1 MRNRF
6 YTKQFFKINYGGIL
20 IMKADF
26 KPEALQY
33 LADKIPS
40 GSTVILTTD
49 DGSNKYSSIGATCEL
64 ADKFQLIILNQA
76 DEHFNINVENNA
88 NYQLSMTETEKYL
101 VSDNITIGFDHGT
114 LTLSDK
120 SGILDN
126 ALAVIDWRNVSPES
140 EKDRLNEMVT
150 LGDQIC

>member
-1 MRNRF
+1 
-6 YTKQFFKINYGGIL
+6 
-20 IMKADF
+20 MKATF

-33 LADKIPS
+33 LTDKIPS
-40 GSTVILTTD
+40 GSIVILTTD

-64 ADKFQLIILNQA
+64 ADKFQLIILNQT
-76 DEHFNINVENNA
+76 DDHFSIKVENNA

-114 LTLSDK
+114 LTLRDK

-150 LGDQIC
+150 LGDQICQTANRPIIDNDYGSIFMQ

>member
-1 MRNRF
+1 
-6 YTKQFFKINYGGIL
+6 
-20 IMKADF
+20 MKATF

-33 LADKIPS
+33 LTDKIPS
-40 GSTVILTTD
+40 GSIVILTTD

-64 ADKFQLIILNQA
+64 ADKFQLIILNQT
-76 DEHFNINVENNA
+76 DDHFSIKVENNA

-114 LTLSDK
+114 LTLRDK